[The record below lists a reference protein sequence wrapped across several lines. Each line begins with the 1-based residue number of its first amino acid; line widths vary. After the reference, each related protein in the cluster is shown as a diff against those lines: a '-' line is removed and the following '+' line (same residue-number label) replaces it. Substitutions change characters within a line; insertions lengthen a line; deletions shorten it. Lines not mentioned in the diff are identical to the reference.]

1 MIRISRF
8 YSFFLLATIIG
19 CYFAPSAQAQDWFY
33 FISSDKDVNF
43 FLDRDSISRKENFV
57 GVTVFHTYSKVED
70 GVIAVIARR
79 EYNCKSKNS
88 RITNPV
94 SLYEDQSVRLFKE
107 VSVWEPIKRDS
118 VEFEIFKKMC
128 NVE

>member
-8 YSFFLLATIIG
+8 YSSFLLATIIG

-33 FISSDKDVNF
+33 FIGGEKDVKYF
-43 FLDRDSISRKENFV
+43 IDRDSISRKENFV
-57 GVTVFHTYSKVED
+57 GLTFFKTYPKAED
-70 GVIAVIARR
+70 GVIAVIARQ

-88 RITNPV
+88 KTSNAV
-94 SLYEDQSVRLFKE
+94 LLYEDQSVRLFKE
-107 VSVWEPIKRDS
+107 VSVWEPMKRDS
-118 VEFEIFKKMC
+118 VDFEIFKKMC